1 MATTAVPPRSLED
14 ALREETDLA
23 EIGEEFSDGVRALVE
38 ESRAE
43 ARAAG
48 HQYRLLHRLWQLQ
61 EEARE
66 QRWMVEAHW
75 MPPEADRLGPHSL
88 EPDEQT
94 IRDVADEIGPALRIP
109 AGTALRRVEDAVLLA
124 EDLPE
129 VLEAL
134 EQGEM
139 GTRQAGVL
147 IELWRELVWD
157 ARGLPPQLRAPVE
170 GVHRIVDE
178 LLLRAPDSTVAQL
191 RALARRRRAGLL
203 RETEEQRHRL
213 ALQDRRV
220 WVEPRE
226 DGMAQL
232 CALLDAATAHAI
244 QDRLDALVDRAAPV
258 VPGHAPAARVGASAA
273 QAANS
278 ASPTPRT
285 AAAVDGERSDLAAG
299 MPEHRTAPQLRA
311 DVLADLLLDGEPA
324 DLPEHLRGIRGHVT
338 VTVPALALL
347 RNAGELLAGPGAD
360 LPAASHCTE
369 LDAHCAEL
377 DGYGPIPVGL
387 AERIAARAPSWSR
400 ILTHPVT
407 GTVLDRDRSTYAV
420 PADLKHRLRA
430 RDGTCRF
437 PGCRRRAS
445 RCDLDHTIAWADGGR
460 TSADNLAHL
469 CRHHHLLKH
478 RDGPLGRWRVEH
490 VASERLESPRPEP
503 SRLEP
508 GRPEPSR
515 PEPSRLEPGR
525 PEPERR
531 AVDDPDPELLQPGC
545 RNPAAERSGRA
556 MPLYQHG
563 VLEWTSPAG
572 QVHRTYPHEHRHPA
586 PGLAAQSGPHRLPV
600 RAPYAVPAPVLHPDT
615 APVPHGV
622 PGSGFRPSHCP
633 GPADEPPP
641 F

>member
-1 MATTAVPPRSLED
+1 MAATAVPPRSLED

-48 HQYRLLHRLWQLQ
+48 RQYRWLHRLWQLQ

-66 QRWMVEAHW
+66 QRWMVEALW
-75 MPPEADRLGPHSL
+75 MRPEADRLGPHSL

-94 IRDVADEIGPALRIP
+94 MRDVADEIGPALRLP
-109 AGTALRRVEDAVLLA
+109 AGTALRRVEDAVMLA
-124 EDLPE
+124 ESLPE

-134 EQGEM
+134 EQGHV
-139 GTRQAGVL
+139 GIRQAVVL
-147 IELWRELVWD
+147 AELWRELVWD
-157 ARGLPPQLRAPVE
+157 AEGLPPELQAPVAH
-170 GVHRIVDE
+170 VRRIVDE

-191 RALARRRRAGLL
+191 RALVRRRRAGLL

-213 ALQDRRV
+213 ALRDRRV

-244 QDRLDALVDRAAPV
+244 QDRIDTLVDRAVPTAPV
-258 VPGHAPAARVGASAA
+258 EAFTPQASAA
-273 QAANS
+273 
-278 ASPTPRT
+278 ASP
-285 AAAVDGERSDLAAG
+285 ASDGGPSELAAG
-299 MPEHRTAPQLRA
+299 APEHRTVPQLRA
-311 DVLADLLLDGEPA
+311 DVLADLLLDGEPP
-324 DLPEHLRGIRGHVT
+324 DLPDHLRGIRGHVT
-338 VTVPALALL
+338 VTVPVLALL
-347 RNAGELLAGPGAD
+347 RGAGEGFPGSVED
-360 LPAASHCTE
+360 LPRSS
-369 LDAHCAEL
+369 HCAEL
-377 DGYGPIPVGL
+377 EGYGPIPVGL

-430 RDGTCRF
+430 RDATCRF

-490 VASERLESPRPEP
+490 VA
-503 SRLEP
+503 
-508 GRPEPSR
+508 
-515 PEPSRLEPGR
+515 
-525 PEPERR
+525 PERPNPR
-531 AVDDPDPELLQPGC
+531 HPQLGPA
-545 RNPAAERSGRA
+545 NPAPEEWGRA
-556 MPLYQHG
+556 DSLHHHG
-563 VLEWTSPAG
+563 VLEWISPAG
-572 QVHRTYPHEHRHPA
+572 LVHRTYPQEHHRPA
-586 PGLAAQSGPHRLPV
+586 PERAPYFVRLPV
-600 RAPYAVPAPVLHPDT
+600 PRPEPDPAPRRAPDSA
-615 APVPHGV
+615 
-622 PGSGFRPSHCP
+622 PGSASRSGPPSD
-633 GPADEPPP
+633 PAGDPPP

>member
-1 MATTAVPPRSLED
+1 MAATAVPPRSLED

-38 ESRAE
+38 ESHAE

-48 HQYRLLHRLWQLQ
+48 RQYRWLHRLWQLQ

-66 QRWMVEAHW
+66 QRWMVEVLW
-75 MPPEADRLGPHSL
+75 MRPEADRLGPNSL

-94 IRDVADEIGPALRIP
+94 LRDVADEIGPALRLP
-109 AGTALRRVEDAVLLA
+109 AGTALRRVEDAVMLA
-124 EDLPE
+124 ESLPE

-134 EQGEM
+134 EQGLV
-139 GTRQAGVL
+139 GIRQAGVL
-147 IELWRELVWD
+147 TELWRELVWD
-157 ARGLPPQLRAPVE
+157 ADGLPAELQAPV
-170 GVHRIVDE
+170 VHVRRIVDE

-191 RALARRRRAGLL
+191 RALVRRRRAGLL

-213 ALQDRRV
+213 ALMDRRV

-244 QDRLDALVDRAAPV
+244 QDRIDTLVDRAAPAAPV
-258 VPGHAPAARVGASAA
+258 GAFTPQAPAA
-273 QAANS
+273 
-278 ASPTPRT
+278 ASPASSVSP
-285 AAAVDGERSDLAAG
+285 ASDGGPSELAAG
-299 MPEHRTAPQLRA
+299 APERRTVPQLRA
-311 DVLADLLLDGEPA
+311 DVLADLLLDGEPP
-324 DLPEHLRGIRGHVT
+324 DLPDQLRGIRGHVT
-338 VTVPALALL
+338 VTVPVLALL
-347 RNAGELLAGPGAD
+347 RGAGEGLSGPVED
-360 LPAASHCTE
+360 LPRTS
-369 LDAHCAEL
+369 HCAEL
-377 DGYGPIPVGL
+377 EGYGPIPVGL

-407 GTVLDRDRSTYAV
+407 GTVLDRDRNTYAV

-490 VASERLESPRPEP
+490 VA
-503 SRLEP
+503 
-508 GRPEPSR
+508 
-515 PEPSRLEPGR
+515 
-525 PEPERR
+525 PERS
-531 AVDDPDPELLQPGC
+531 DPRHPQPGPA
-545 RNPAAERSGRA
+545 NPAPEGCGRA
-556 MPLYQHG
+556 DSLHHHG
-563 VLEWTSPAG
+563 VLEWSSPAG
-572 QVHRTYPHEHRHPA
+572 LVHRTYPQEHHHPA
-586 PGLAAQSGPHRLPV
+586 PERAPYFVPVPAPHPEPDPAPRRALDAAPGSASQSGPR
-600 RAPYAVPAPVLHPDT
+600 
-615 APVPHGV
+615 
-622 PGSGFRPSHCP
+622 S
-633 GPADEPPP
+633 GPAGDPPP

>member
-1 MATTAVPPRSLED
+1 MAATAVPPRSLED

-23 EIGEEFSDGVRALVE
+23 EIGEEFSAGVRALVE

-48 HQYRLLHRLWQLQ
+48 RQYRLLHRLWQLQ

-66 QRWMVEAHW
+66 QRWMVEALW
-75 MPPEADRLGPHSL
+75 MRPEADRLGPHSL
-88 EPDEQT
+88 EPAEQT
-94 IRDVADEIGPALRIP
+94 VRDVADEVGPALRLP

-124 EDLPE
+124 ESLPE

-134 EQGEM
+134 EQGQV
-139 GTRQAGVL
+139 GFRQAGVL
-147 IELWRELVWD
+147 VELWRELVWD
-157 ARGLPPQLRAPVE
+157 AAGLPPEQRAPVQA
-170 GVHRIVDE
+170 VQRIVDE
-178 LLLRAPDSTVAQL
+178 LLLRAPGSTVAQL

-213 ALQDRRV
+213 ALRDRRV

-244 QDRLDALVDRAAPV
+244 QDRLDTLVDRAVPAVPPEVLPSQVLATASPASSAAGAPDSG
-258 VPGHAPAARVGASAA
+258 PSDPAAGA
-273 QAANS
+273 
-278 ASPTPRT
+278 PERRT
-285 AAAVDGERSDLAAG
+285 V
-299 MPEHRTAPQLRA
+299 PQLRA

-324 DLPEHLRGIRGHVT
+324 DLPDRLRGIRGHVT

-347 RNAGELLAGPGAD
+347 ENAGTLPPGSIEG
-360 LPAASHCTE
+360 LPRTPR
-369 LDAHCAEL
+369 CAEL
-377 DGYGPIPVGL
+377 EGYGPIPVGL

-445 RCDLDHTIAWADGGR
+445 RCDLDHTVAWADGGR

-490 VASERLESPRPEP
+490 VAPERLVPEL
-503 SRLEP
+503 LEP
-508 GRPEPSR
+508 GCLESGHP
-515 PEPSRLEPGR
+515 RLWPAGPAPKDSGDES
-525 PEPERR
+525 
-531 AVDDPDPELLQPGC
+531 LLHD
-545 RNPAAERSGRA
+545 
-556 MPLYQHG
+556 HG

-572 QVHRTYPHEHRHPA
+572 QIHRTYPQEHHHPV
-586 PGLAAQSGPHRLPV
+586 PE
-600 RAPYAVPAPVLHPDT
+600 RAPYFLAVPAPPC
-615 APVPHGV
+615 APRAAP
-622 PGSGFRPSHCP
+622 RP
-633 GPADEPPP
+633 GPADDPPP

>member
-1 MATTAVPPRSLED
+1 MATTSQPPRTLED

-23 EIGEEFSDGVRALVE
+23 QIGEEFSDGVRALVE
-38 ESRAE
+38 ESCAE

-48 HQYRLLHRLWQLQ
+48 RQYRLLHRLWQLQ

-66 QRWMVEAHW
+66 QRWMVEADW
-75 MPPEADRLGPHSL
+75 MPAEADRLGPHSL
-88 EPDEQT
+88 EPAEQT
-94 IRDVADEIGPALRIP
+94 IRDVADEIGPALRLP

-124 EDLPE
+124 ESLPG

-134 EQGEM
+134 EQGLM
-139 GTRQAGVL
+139 GSRQAGVL
-147 IELWRELVWD
+147 IELWRDLVWD
-157 ARGLPPQLRAPVE
+157 ADSSAPELRAPAESVR
-170 GVHRIVDE
+170 RIVDE

-203 RETEEQRHRL
+203 RKTEEQRHRL
-213 ALQDRRV
+213 ALRDRRV

-232 CALLDAATAHAI
+232 CALLDAGTAHAI
-244 QDRLDALVDRAAPV
+244 QDRLDTLVDRAALPAPHHVPV
-258 VPGHAPAARVGASAA
+258 APDGVLAA
-273 QAANS
+273 QVPPVAPPAPS
-278 ASPTPRT
+278 AGGAGPS
-285 AAAVDGERSDLAAG
+285 ALAAEA
-299 MPEHRTAPQLRA
+299 PERRTVPQLRA
-311 DVLADLLLDGEPA
+311 DVLADILLDGEPA

-347 RNAGELLAGPGAD
+347 RSTREALTGPVEDLLRT
-360 LPAASHCTE
+360 SR
-369 LDAHCAEL
+369 CAEL
-377 DGYGPIPVGL
+377 EGYGPIPIGL

-445 RCDLDHTIAWADGGR
+445 RCDLDHTVAWADGGR

-490 VASERLESPRPEP
+490 VEPEDLDRGQPALGRRDSGRPRPVAGVP
-503 SRLEP
+503 DGTGVL
-508 GRPEPSR
+508 GR
-515 PEPSRLEPGR
+515 
-525 PEPERR
+525 
-531 AVDDPDPELLQPGC
+531 
-545 RNPAAERSGRA
+545 
-556 MPLYQHG
+556 HG
-563 VLEWTSPAG
+563 VLMWTSPAG
-572 QVHRTYPHEHRHPA
+572 QVHRTYPQEYRSEAPDPVADSTPHRFPRRAPA
-586 PGLAAQSGPHRLPV
+586 RAPHDAPDLASDFARDPAAGLAPR
-600 RAPYAVPAPVLHPDT
+600 
-615 APVPHGV
+615 
-622 PGSGFRPSHCP
+622 PGARS
-633 GPADEPPP
+633 GPADDPPP

>member
-1 MATTAVPPRSLED
+1 MAATAVPPRSLED

-23 EIGEEFSDGVRALVE
+23 EIGEEFSAGVRALVE

-48 HQYRLLHRLWQLQ
+48 RQYRLLHRLWQLQ

-66 QRWMVEAHW
+66 QRWMVEALW
-75 MPPEADRLGPHSL
+75 MRPEADRLGPHSL
-88 EPDEQT
+88 EPAEQT
-94 IRDVADEIGPALRIP
+94 VRDVADEIGPALRLP

-124 EDLPE
+124 ESLPE

-134 EQGEM
+134 EQGQV
-139 GTRQAGVL
+139 GFRQAGVL
-147 IELWRELVWD
+147 VELWRELVWD
-157 ARGLPPQLRAPVE
+157 AAGLPPEQRAPVQA
-170 GVHRIVDE
+170 VQRIVDE
-178 LLLRAPDSTVAQL
+178 LLLRAPGSTVAQL

-213 ALQDRRV
+213 ALRDRRV

-244 QDRLDALVDRAAPV
+244 QDRLDTLVDRAVPAVPPEVLPAQVPATASPPSSAAGAPDGG
-258 VPGHAPAARVGASAA
+258 PSDPAVGA
-273 QAANS
+273 
-278 ASPTPRT
+278 PERRT
-285 AAAVDGERSDLAAG
+285 V
-299 MPEHRTAPQLRA
+299 PQLRA
-311 DVLADLLLDGEPA
+311 DVLTDLLLDGEPA
-324 DLPEHLRGIRGHVT
+324 DLPDRLRGIRGHVT

-347 RNAGELLAGPGAD
+347 EHAGTLPPGSIEG
-360 LPAASHCTE
+360 LPRTPR
-369 LDAHCAEL
+369 CAEL
-377 DGYGPIPVGL
+377 EGYGPIPVGL

-445 RCDLDHTIAWADGGR
+445 RCDLDHTVAWADGGR

-490 VASERLESPRPEP
+490 VA
-503 SRLEP
+503 
-508 GRPEPSR
+508 
-515 PEPSRLEPGR
+515 
-525 PEPERR
+525 
-531 AVDDPDPELLQPGC
+531 PELLD
-545 RNPAAERSGRA
+545 
-556 MPLYQHG
+556 HG
-563 VLEWTSPAG
+563 LLEWTSPAG
-572 QVHRTYPHEHRHPA
+572 QIHRTYPQEHHHPV
-586 PGLAAQSGPHRLPV
+586 PE
-600 RAPYAVPAPVLHPDT
+600 RAPYFLAVPAPPC
-615 APVPHGV
+615 APRAAP
-622 PGSGFRPSHCP
+622 RP
-633 GPADEPPP
+633 GPADDPPP

>member
-1 MATTAVPPRSLED
+1 MATTAVPPRTLED

-23 EIGEEFSDGVRALVE
+23 EIGEEFAEGVRALIE

-48 HQYRLLHRLWQLQ
+48 RQYRWLHRLWQLQ
-61 EEARE
+61 EEGRE

-75 MPPEADRLGPHSL
+75 MRPGADRLGPHSL
-88 EPDEQT
+88 EPEEQT
-94 IRDVADEIGPALRIP
+94 IRDVADEIGPALRLP

-124 EDLPE
+124 EDLPQ

-134 EQGEM
+134 EQGVT
-139 GTRQAGVL
+139 GLRQTGVVVD
-147 IELWRELVWD
+147 LWRELVWD
-157 ARGLPPQLRAPVE
+157 AGSCAPELRAPVA
-170 GVHRIVDE
+170 GVRLIVDE
-178 LLLRAPDSTVAQL
+178 LLRRAPDSTAAQL

-244 QDRLDALVDRAAPV
+244 QDRLDTLAERAALLRS
-258 VPGHAPAARVGASAA
+258 VPGQTPAGGSPATPAVGGPEAG
-273 QAANS
+273 Q
-278 ASPTPRT
+278 PT
-285 AAAVDGERSDLAAG
+285 AAAEPPDR
-299 MPEHRTAPQLRA
+299 RTALQLRA
-311 DVLADLLLDGEPA
+311 DVLADLLLDAEPA
-324 DLPEHLRGIRGHVT
+324 DLPERLRGIRGHVT

-347 RNAGELLAGPGAD
+347 RHAGVVPTGVLED
-360 LPAASHCTE
+360 LPGTT
-369 LDAHCAEL
+369 HCAEL
-377 DGYGPIPVGL
+377 EGYGPIPISL
-387 AERIAARAPSWSR
+387 AEQIAARAPSWSR

-420 PADLKHRLRA
+420 PADLKSRLRA

-445 RCDLDHTIAWADGGR
+445 RCDLDHTVAWADGGR

-478 RDGPLGRWRVEH
+478 RDGPLGRWRVAH
-490 VASERLESPRPEP
+490 VA
-503 SRLEP
+503 
-508 GRPEPSR
+508 
-515 PEPSRLEPGR
+515 
-525 PEPERR
+525 
-531 AVDDPDPELLQPGC
+531 PELPESGHSV
-545 RNPAAERSGRA
+545 SGRSVSGRERPDA
-556 MPLYQHG
+556 RESAGAAALLQHG

-572 QVHRTYPHEHRHPA
+572 QVHRTHPQEHRHPVPDPEPWFVPYRA
-586 PGLAAQSGPHRLPV
+586 PDRGPDGGPDLLPDRPPRGVPGPAPDCARNRAPRGLPAPDRVPRRAPV
-600 RAPYAVPAPVLHPDT
+600 RASDRAPRGVPGPAQGGAADAAPVPAPLRSVRPRLLP
-615 APVPHGV
+615 APA
-622 PGSGFRPSHCP
+622 
-633 GPADEPPP
+633 ADLPP

>member
-1 MATTAVPPRSLED
+1 MAATAVPPRSLED

-48 HQYRLLHRLWQLQ
+48 RQYRLLHRLWQLQ

-66 QRWMVEAHW
+66 QRWMVEALW

-94 IRDVADEIGPALRIP
+94 VRDVADEIGPVLRLP
-109 AGTALRRVEDAVLLA
+109 AGTALRRVEDAVMLA
-124 EDLPE
+124 EALPE

-134 EQGEM
+134 EQGLV
-139 GTRQAGVL
+139 GVRQAGVL
-147 IELWRELVWD
+147 VELWRELVRD
-157 ARGLPPQLRAPVE
+157 ADSLPPEQQAPVE
-170 GVHRIVDE
+170 SVRRIVDE
-178 LLLRAPDSTVAQL
+178 LLFRAPDSTVAQL
-191 RALARRRRAGLL
+191 RAFARRRRAGLL

-213 ALQDRRV
+213 ALRDRRV

-244 QDRLDALVDRAAPV
+244 QDRLDTLVGRAVPAAPV
-258 VPGHAPAARVGASAA
+258 EVLTAQTPASSLPAS
-273 QAANS
+273 S
-278 ASPTPRT
+278 AT
-285 AAAVDGERSDLAAG
+285 AASDGGSLELAPGSPER
-299 MPEHRTAPQLRA
+299 RTVPQLRA

-324 DLPEHLRGIRGHVT
+324 DLPDHLRGIRGHVT
-338 VTVPALALL
+338 VTVPVLALL
-347 RNAGELLAGPGAD
+347 RDAGEGIPGSVES
-360 LPAASHCTE
+360 LPRTSR
-369 LDAHCAEL
+369 CAEL
-377 DGYGPIPVGL
+377 EGYGPIPVGL

-490 VASERLESPRPEP
+490 VAPE
-503 SRLEP
+503 RLEP
-508 GRPEPSR
+508 GH
-515 PEPSRLEPGR
+515 LEHGGFKPGR
-525 PEPERR
+525 S
-531 AVDDPDPELLQPGC
+531 DPRQPQPG
-545 RNPAAERSGRA
+545 REYPVPEESGEA
-556 MPLYQHG
+556 NFLHHHG

-572 QVHRTYPHEHRHPA
+572 QVHRTYPQEHHHPDPA
-586 PGLAAQSGPHRLPV
+586 PDRKSYV
-600 RAPYAVPAPVLHPDT
+600 VPAP
-615 APVPHGV
+615 AP
-622 PGSGFRPSHCP
+622 RP
-633 GPADEPPP
+633 GPDHAPHRVTGAAPCSVPRSGPGVDPAGDPPP

>member
-1 MATTAVPPRSLED
+1 MAATAVPPRSLED

-48 HQYRLLHRLWQLQ
+48 RQYRLLHRLWQLQ

-66 QRWMVEAHW
+66 QRWMVEALW
-75 MPPEADRLGPHSL
+75 MRPGADRLGPHSL
-88 EPDEQT
+88 EPAEQT
-94 IRDVADEIGPALRIP
+94 LRDVADEIGPALRLP
-109 AGTALRRVEDAVLLA
+109 AGTALRRVEDAVMLA
-124 EDLPE
+124 EFLPE

-134 EQGEM
+134 EQGLV
-139 GTRQAGVL
+139 GFRQAGVL
-147 IELWRELVWD
+147 VELWRELVWD
-157 ARGLPPQLRAPVE
+157 DESLPPGLQAPVE

-178 LLLRAPDSTVAQL
+178 LLLRAADSTVAQL

-203 RETEEQRHRL
+203 RETGEQRHRL
-213 ALQDRRV
+213 ALRDRRV

-244 QDRLDALVDRAAPV
+244 QDRLDTLVDRAAPV
-258 VPGHAPAARVGASAA
+258 SPGEVCAGQAPAAASPASSAA
-273 QAANS
+273 AAS
-278 ASPTPRT
+278 DGGPAELADGAPERRT
-285 AAAVDGERSDLAAG
+285 AS
-299 MPEHRTAPQLRA
+299 QLRA

-324 DLPEHLRGIRGHVT
+324 DLPDHLRGIRGHVT
-338 VTVPALALL
+338 VTVPVLALL
-347 RNAGELLAGPGAD
+347 QDAGEELPGSVEG
-360 LPAASHCTE
+360 LPRTSR
-369 LDAHCAEL
+369 CAEL
-377 DGYGPIPVGL
+377 EGYGPIPVGL

-490 VASERLESPRPEP
+490 VAAERPESERPDPGHPAPGHVDPGHLDPRH
-503 SRLEP
+503 LEP
-508 GRPEPSR
+508 GRV
-515 PEPSRLEPGR
+515 
-525 PEPERR
+525 EPERS
-531 AVDDPDPELLQPGC
+531 DPRHLQTGPAKPVPE
-545 RNPAAERSGRA
+545 ESGDESSLRH
-556 MPLYQHG
+556 HG

-572 QVHRTYPHEHRHPA
+572 QVHRTYPQEHHHPA
-586 PGLAAQSGPHRLPV
+586 PD
-600 RAPYAVPAPVLHPDT
+600 RAPYFVPAPAPRPDPDPGRDR
-615 APVPHGV
+615 APDSAR
-622 PGSGFRPSHCP
+622 GSASRY
-633 GPADEPPP
+633 GPRSDPAGDPPP